1 MITDFIKPK
10 PKTSNVRIND
20 LTRHL
25 SLLGTCLFM
34 MVCPEYQHDEE
45 DAEAAL
51 KAAGKGKKKKVQ

>member
-1 MITDFIKPK
+1 MLMDYIKPK
-10 PKTSNVRIND
+10 PKVNNLKMND
-20 LTRHL
+20 LTRHI

-51 KAAGKGKKKKVQ
+51 KAAGKGKKKKA